1 MSFIYTAK
9 VNIMAVILTK
19 AENFTDRYN
28 TAHKEEKMCN
38 LHKILERRI
47 CELFVCY
54 VPQKWLKNSR
64 EIYVP
69 NLWHFKQ
76 ELPAIVFEKCHRI
89 LGWQSFQNSLEFS
102 PVSSGTQRQTC
113 GAWRVRAVAS
123 NRETMRG
130 IWICQSQVP
139 AFFSKHKLFIYEFI
153 DFSLSSCIFLFI
165 Y

>member
-89 LGWQSFQNSLEFS
+89 LGWQSFQNSLGS
-102 PVSSGTQRQTC
+102 
-113 GAWRVRAVAS
+113 
-123 NRETMRG
+123 
-130 IWICQSQVP
+130 
-139 AFFSKHKLFIYEFI
+139 
-153 DFSLSSCIFLFI
+153 SSCQLRDTQTDVWRMACEGCCLKQGNNEGNLNLSVSGSGIFLQT
-165 Y
+165 

>member
-89 LGWQSFQNSLEFS
+89 LGWQSFQNSLGS
-102 PVSSGTQRQTC
+102 
-113 GAWRVRAVAS
+113 
-123 NRETMRG
+123 
-130 IWICQSQVP
+130 
-139 AFFSKHKLFIYEFI
+139 
-153 DFSLSSCIFLFI
+153 SSCQLRDTETDGWRMACEGCCLKQGNNEGNLNLSVSGSGIFLQT
-165 Y
+165 